1 MMEIQSGEAG
11 TGGRSAVMQRD
22 ERARRV
28 MAWVIKRE
36 YFKIPGKYPSGWNTP
51 SRLMLQNAILG
62 MGFMEKILLMYNL
75 PFFSGYFCWE
85 RLPENPTGNT
95 NRCRDS

>member
-1 MMEIQSGEAG
+1 MMEIQSGEAE

-22 ERARRV
+22 ERAQRV

-36 YFKIPGKYPSGWNTP
+36 YFKIPGKYPSGWNSP